1 MREKPS
7 LATGSP
13 CAVKINGE
21 ITPATYVDWS
31 DKYGLPI
38 VMVGGRRMY
47 RRIFDAIGAGVPR
60 AKSPTAVDKNVPIWE
75 RLPQPIEIESTR
87 PRLLEMNR
95 VKLRPLT
102 RLREGDLVDYY
113 GVRARV
119 VRVSDCSADLEM
131 PRQPREITTRDGD
144 TRTVLGGARV
154 ERISPNS
161 ELPIL
166 SRS

>member
-1 MREKPS
+1 MV
-7 LATGSP
+7 TGSA
-13 CAVKINGE
+13 CHVRINGT

-31 DKYGLPI
+31 DKYNLPI
-38 VMVGGRRMY
+38 VMVEGRRMY
-47 RRIFDAIGAGVPR
+47 RRIFDTADAKIAR
-60 AKSPTAVDKNVPIWE
+60 AKSPAAVDKNVPLWE

-95 VKLRPLT
+95 VKLKPLT

-113 GVRARV
+113 GVHARV
-119 VRVSDCSADLEM
+119 IRVSDCSADLEM
-131 PRQPREITTRDGD
+131 PRQTREITTRFGD
-144 TRTVLGGARV
+144 TRTVMGGARI

-161 ELPIL
+161 ELPII

>member
-7 LATGSP
+7 IATGSP

-21 ITPATYVDWS
+21 FTPATYVDWS
-31 DKYGLPI
+31 DKYNLPI
-38 VMVGGRRMY
+38 VMVNGRRMY
-47 RRIFDAIGAGVPR
+47 RRIFNVDGTGCLR
-60 AKSPTAVDKNVPIWE
+60 AKPVADKNIPLAD

-95 VKLRPLT
+95 VKLKPLT

-119 VRVSDCSADLEM
+119 VRVSDCSADLEL

-144 TRTVLGGARV
+144 TRTVMGRARI

-161 ELPIL
+161 EIPII